1 MIWNFGLESQNE
13 EEYLTQL
20 TPDLISHL
28 VERSKNSNFEIREC
42 AFKALD
48 QVLSTTKT
56 QKFDDKEVYETIKSA
71 IK

>member
-28 VERSKNSNFEIREC
+28 VERSKNSNF
-42 AFKALD
+42 
-48 QVLSTTKT
+48 QN
-56 QKFDDKEVYETIKSA
+56 QKLN
-71 IK
+71 